1 MHSVFVS
8 LIEKLPPGY
17 LMVLTPVL
25 LACGIWLFTR
35 IRRDKHG
42 KMYFY
47 SQKYEDSK
55 RNRKQDRLLEEVSK
69 LTADMVEMKKFR
81 EDTTAG
87 LGRQNENM
95 EKDGKRILQ
104 LQICSMNLPATA
116 KREAYREYK
125 TLGLNSWVDEY
136 VVKNG
141 LFTRDELLWAGG
153 GRSGE

>member
-1 MHSVFVS
+1 MDTVLTE
-8 LIEKLPPGY
+8 LIRKLPHTY
-17 LMVLTPVL
+17 LMGLVPAVLIIGLYVF
-25 LACGIWLFTR
+25 AH

-55 RNRKQDRLLEEVSK
+55 RNRKQDRILEEVTK

-87 LGRQNENM
+87 LGRQNENQ